1 MQPTFRPH
9 FPKPTA
15 RNGDWL
21 TPLPRGWMTSNR
33 KPRGTRSIG
42 FKSNSIA
49 LTKKFYRRRNR
60 MLSQAQRTPILELN
74 TQGVGKREIARVL
87 GISRVAVRK
96 VLRSNSTV
104 LPELHRTEK
113 AEPHRQ
119 QILELFEK
127 CKGNPVRVQEKL
139 VASGAELSYT
149 ALTAFCRR
157 HSPAH
162 RFPCCLVLGFR
173 VP

>member
-1 MQPTFRPH
+1 MQPTLRPH

-42 FKSNSIA
+42 FKSNSIG

-96 VLRSNSTV
+96 SCDPTRPFYPNCTEPRRPSLTCNRSWSFSRSARAI
-104 LPELHRTEK
+104 PCESKRSWWR
-113 AEPHRQ
+113 AAP
-119 QILELFEK
+119 
-127 CKGNPVRVQEKL
+127 
-139 VASGAELSYT
+139 S
-149 ALTAFCRR
+149 CRIPR
-157 HSPAH
+157 
-162 RFPCCLVLGFR
+162 
-173 VP
+173 